1 MIKLATL
8 LKEIQGSPKAIF
20 LAGPAGSGKSTL
32 TKQLL
37 PSSYQVINSDDTYEE
52 LLKASGIG
60 LKQKDFTPDQ
70 LSQAAKLQAQARK
83 TTQDKLAQSIEDKNN
98 IIIDGTG
105 AASGPLLKKKQQ
117 LEDLG
122 YETFMLMIY
131 VSPLTSLERNQQ
143 RDRSLMPGIVLR
155 TWRDVNKN
163 IGVYEQAFGD
173 NFVLLNNNPEDNVIW
188 ILGTREGNAEDEK
201 DVMLRTADV
210 DKYPNLTV
218 DVISTSGEVSGT
230 KARQALNISKED
242 FFTFLPDEIKDEKEG
257 VYNILTKTQTQERFV
272 PGPLL
277 HENFTP
283 QKAPLMGR
291 FVDYACDRLNIDK
304 PKVFVINSPTYSQE
318 HKSFGGYY
326 PQEQEIKIVVH
337 NRNMADI
344 LRTLAHE
351 LVHHMQN
358 LNGKELNGEDGSDT
372 ENEANAM
379 AGVIMREFGRE
390 NP

>member
-37 PSSYQVINSDDTYEE
+37 PSSYQIINSDDTYEE

-105 AASGPLLKKKQQ
+105 AASGPVLKKKQQ

-131 VSPLTSLERNQQ
+131 VSPLTSLERNQE

-163 IGVYEQAFGD
+163 IDVYEQAFGD
-173 NFVLLNNNPEDNVIW
+173 NFILLNNDPKNATQEFSPELIKPFTQASSAV
-188 ILGTREGNAEDEK
+188 GKPKTPEEMAKSKAEK
-201 DVMLRTADV
+201 DQLNKDIESMVKTLPKFD
-210 DKYPNLTV
+210 D
-218 DVISTSGEVSGT
+218 ISSA
-230 KARQALNISKED
+230 KSK
-242 FFTFLPDEIKDEKEG
+242 I
-257 VYNILTKTQTQERFV
+257 Q
-272 PGPLL
+272 
-277 HENFTP
+277 NF
-283 QKAPLMGR
+283 
-291 FVDYACDRLNIDK
+291 I
-304 PKVFVINSPTYSQE
+304 
-318 HKSFGGYY
+318 
-326 PQEQEIKIVVH
+326 
-337 NRNMADI
+337 
-344 LRTLAHE
+344 
-351 LVHHMQN
+351 
-358 LNGKELNGEDGSDT
+358 
-372 ENEANAM
+372 
-379 AGVIMREFGRE
+379 
-390 NP
+390 